1 MTLAAPLGL
10 LALLAVPAIV
20 FVHLFRRRLRERR
33 VAALFL
39 FEGER
44 LVASAGRK
52 RTRLLQTPSLW
63 LECLAATVLALWLAA
78 PSFGGTPARHVVFV
92 LDDSASMAVP
102 ATAAAA
108 AAALRARAGDLGSGD
123 RVTLL
128 RTGPRPDVL
137 LGPRALRSEVDGALA
152 KWRPAQP
159 RHDPLPAL
167 DLAREL
173 AAGSGEV
180 VFFTD
185 EQAPPG
191 CGDLLVL
198 AFGSATSNAA
208 ILTAQRLP
216 RADGAGEEL
225 RLRIGGYGVHD
236 VAWTV
241 HAGEQELLR
250 QTLALRDGHG
260 DVVVPLPPGLGPLRV
275 ALGGDALP
283 LDDVA
288 WLLPVPDRPVAVCD
302 VLGAELGRQLELPR
316 VFGALTGWRTEIDP
330 LQSQLVLSAQ
340 PGTPVAGQTEVVI
353 RAAEGERTA
362 WRGPFVIDRGH
373 PWLAGLQL
381 QGVVWL
387 CARTPLPGQVLV
399 AANDQPLVTEE
410 FVDAGRRL
418 WINVDAGAGNLMRSP
433 DWPLLFANLIDAC
446 RAEVPGPEEPNVVI
460 GAEARYRRSL
470 RAGGPDSEVWL
481 AAPDGSRQP
490 GRGVRTVGWLVDQP
504 GIWRVLGTDDRELGA
519 FAARFHDP
527 AESDLRGC
535 LAGEFPPAPA
545 ATAAG
550 RGSLWDTTFE
560 QRVLALVLLLL
571 VLLDWWLLATP
582 RGRS

>member
-1 MTLAAPLGL
+1 MNLASPLGL

-20 FVHLFRRRLRERR
+20 FVHLFRRKLRERS

-63 LECLAATVLALWLAA
+63 LECLAATALALWLAG

-92 LDDSASMAVP
+92 LDDSASMSVP
-102 ATAAAA
+102 ATRAAAR
-108 AAALRARAGDLGSGD
+108 AALRDRAGELGSGD

-128 RTGPRPDVL
+128 RTGPRPEVL
-137 LGPRALRSEVDGALA
+137 LGPRALRAEVDGALA
-152 KWRPAQP
+152 KWRPARP

-173 AAGSGEV
+173 AADTGEV

-185 EQAPPG
+185 ERPPPG
-191 CGDLLVL
+191 CDDLLVL
-198 AFGSATSNAA
+198 AFGSAVPNAA

-216 RADGAGEEL
+216 RADGQGEEL
-225 RLRIGGYGVHD
+225 RLRIGGYGTAEVHW
-236 VAWTV
+236 AV

-250 QTLALRDGHG
+250 QPLALTDGHG
-260 DVVVPLPPGLGPLRV
+260 DVVVPLPPGLGVVRV
-275 ALGGDALP
+275 SLGPDALA

-288 WLLPVPDRPVAVCD
+288 WLLPAPERTVAVCD
-302 VLGAELGRQLELPR
+302 VLGSKLGPQLELPR
-316 VFGALTGWRTEIDP
+316 VFAALTGWRTEIDP
-330 LQSQLVLSAQ
+330 LQSQLVLADQ

-353 RAAEGERTA
+353 KAGDGERLA

-387 CARTPLPGQVLV
+387 CGCYALPGQVLV
-399 AANDQPLVTEE
+399 AANDQALMTEE
-410 FVDAGRRL
+410 FLDTGRRL
-418 WINVDAGAGNLMRSP
+418 WIDVDPTAGNLMRSP
-433 DWPLLFANLIDAC
+433 DWPVLFANLIDAC

-460 GAEARYRRSL
+460 GGEARYRRSL

-481 AAPDGSRQP
+481 LAPDGSRQL

-504 GIWRVLGTDDRELGA
+504 GVHRVLGADGKELGA

-535 LAGEFPPAPA
+535 VRGEFAPAPKA
-545 ATAAG
+545 PGEG
-550 RGSLWDTTFE
+550 RGSLYDTTFE
-560 QRVLALVLLLL
+560 QRVLGFVLLLL
-571 VLLDWWLLATP
+571 VLLDWWVLATP
-582 RGRS
+582 RGRA